1 MPCFSAWLNLLS
13 SRSFSSFTFVYAASG
28 LFMLLSAVI
37 CFYRGRKR
45 VWMHRNYCI
54 SRTVMEGVK
63 GPCLLH
69 HSYTQKPH
77 HFTTAEVLQ
86 KLKSMMINC
95 TPRSG
100 KKKVFF
106 FPPSM
111 LSTLLPETWWASSTL
126 TFDLFKFA
134 RLGRLADARHM
145 CVFVFM
151 RSTSLAKM
159 GD

>member
-13 SRSFSSFTFVYAASG
+13 TRSFSSFTFLYAASG

-37 CFYRGRKR
+37 CFYGGRKR

-54 SRTVMEGVK
+54 SRRVIEGVK
-63 GPCLLH
+63 GSCRLFAGLLH

-100 KKKVFF
+100 KKCF

-111 LSTLLPETWWASSTL
+111 LSILLPETWWASSTL

-134 RLGRLADARHM
+134 RLGRIADARHM
-145 CVFVFM
+145 CFRFHEKHI
-151 RSTSLAKM
+151 S
-159 GD
+159 G